1 MTETLQTDFQVG
13 IVGAGFGGMIAALRL
28 KASGRN
34 SFVIF
39 ERADEVGGTWRENTY
54 PGCAC
59 DVQSD
64 VYCIAS
70 EPNPNWSETY
80 APQSEIW
87 AYMKSVADKHHLRD
101 NTRFNFNVTKAE
113 FISEFGHWK
122 VTNQNGEA
130 VTVKIL
136 IAAIGPLNRP
146 IIPNFKGL
154 ENFKGEQFHSARWNH
169 DYDLKN
175 KRVAVIGTGASA
187 IQIVPNI
194 APIVKDLV
202 VFQRTAAWIS
212 PRHSRKNSALK
223 KKLFAAFPALQLA
236 SRKLHYNFNELIGAG
251 FIGNEMIHGIATKVS
266 LRSYNVVKDP
276 ETRAKLT
283 PNYKFGCKRVLKTDD
298 YLPTFNRENV
308 HLETSGIDHFTQ
320 DSIVAKDGTEHKI
333 DAVIFG
339 TGFEVTDFQTGTQII
354 GLNGR
359 DIFEYWREK
368 GVSAYH
374 GMTVAHYP
382 NFGLLLGPNTGLGH
396 NSVVD
401 IMESQMVYLMQYIEA
416 IEKLPANAALDV
428 KQVIQDKHNEALQ
441 KQFDGTVWSSG
452 CKSWYLDRNG
462 KNVTL
467 YPRLNTTY
475 RNTVKHFNQE
485 DFNYLTT

>member
-1 MTETLQTDFQVG
+1 MTKTDFQVG
-13 IVGAGFGGMIAALRL
+13 IIGAGFGGMISALRL
-28 KASGRN
+28 KESGRN

-59 DVQSD
+59 DVQSN
-64 VYCIAS
+64 VYSIAS

-80 APQSEIW
+80 SPQPEIW
-87 AYMKSVADKHHLRD
+87 AYMKGVADKHKLRD
-101 NTRFNFNVTKAE
+101 STRFNFNVTKAE
-113 FISEFGHWK
+113 FITEDGHWK
-122 VTNQNGEA
+122 VTNQNGES

-136 IAAIGPLNRP
+136 IGAIGPLNRP

-154 ENFKGEQFHSARWNH
+154 EGFKGEQFHSSRWNH
-169 DYDLKN
+169 NYDLKG

-202 VFQRTAAWIS
+202 VFQRTAAWIA
-212 PRHSRKNSALK
+212 PRHNHKNSAFK
-223 KKLFAAFPALQLA
+223 KKLYATFPVLQLA
-236 SRKLHYNFNELIGAG
+236 SRKIYYYFNELVGFA
-251 FIGNEMIHGIATKVS
+251 FIGNNMMHRIATKVS
-266 LRSYNVVKDP
+266 LRNYNVVKDKI
-276 ETRAKLT
+276 TREKLI
-283 PNYKFGCKRVLKTDD
+283 PNYKLGCKRVLKSDD
-298 YLPTFNRENV
+298 YLPAFNRENV
-308 HLETSGIDHFTQ
+308 HLEVAGIDHFTKN
-320 DSIVAKDGTEHKI
+320 SIVTKDGTEYQI

-339 TGFEVTDFQTGTQII
+339 TGFEVTDFQTGTQLV
-354 GLNGR
+354 GTNGR

-368 GVSAYH
+368 GVAAYH

-401 IMESQMVYLMQYIEA
+401 IMESQMAYLMQYIEA
-416 IEKLPANAALDV
+416 IEKLPANAAVDV
-428 KQVIQDKHNEALQ
+428 KQDIQDKHNEELQ
-441 KQFDGTVWSSG
+441 KQFAGTVWSSG
-452 CKSWYLDRNG
+452 CKSWYLDKNG

-475 RNTVKHFNQE
+475 RNTVKHF
-485 DFNYLTT
+485 DKSVFNEVM